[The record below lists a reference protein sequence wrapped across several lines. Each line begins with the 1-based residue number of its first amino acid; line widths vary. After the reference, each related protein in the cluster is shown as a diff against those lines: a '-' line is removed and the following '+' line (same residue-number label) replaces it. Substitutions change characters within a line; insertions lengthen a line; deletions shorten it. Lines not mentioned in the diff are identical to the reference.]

1 MNATQQRPPA
11 PQDRY
16 PRRLRLEHPTQH
28 GILLNH
34 TRDYR
39 ALTNWCRSA
48 LPSHGARLAKVAR
61 LLVENSH
68 QHSRSGLPSGTVRV
82 VLDQSRHL
90 LPHLFVT
97 DQGPLDASTIDYP
110 HLNPRN
116 PRSGLAIVD
125 KLSVYWDFSWTWD
138 GHRIK
143 HTTLQVVFDLTTN
156 R

>member
-1 MNATQQRPPA
+1 MNGTQQHPPVSLA
-11 PQDRY
+11 RY

-28 GILLNH
+28 GILLDH

-39 ALTNWCRSA
+39 ALTNWCHSA

-61 LLVENSH
+61 VLVENSH
-68 QHSRSGLPSGTVRV
+68 QHSRSGLPGGTTRI
-82 VLDQSRHL
+82 VLDQTRTL
-90 LPHLFVT
+90 LPHLYIT
-97 DQGPLDASTIDYP
+97 DQGPLDSSTIDYP
-110 HLNPRN
+110 HLNPRT
-116 PRSGLAIVD
+116 PRSGLAIVE
-125 KLSVYWDFSWTWD
+125 KLSVYWDFTWTWD

>member
-1 MNATQQRPPA
+1 MQIIQNPPPIPGA
-11 PQDRY
+11 SS
-16 PRRLRLEHPTQH
+16 PRRLRLTGPHQH
-28 GILLNH
+28 GILLDH

-39 ALTNWCRSA
+39 PLTNWCRSA
-48 LPSHGARLAKVAR
+48 LPSHGGRLAKVAR

-68 QHSRSGLPSGTVRV
+68 QHSRSGLPGGTVRV

-97 DQGPLDASTIDYP
+97 DQGPLDADTIDYP
-110 HLNPRN
+110 RLNARD
-116 PRSGLAIVD
+116 PRSGLAVVE
-125 KLSVYWDFSWTWD
+125 KLSVYWDFSWDWD

-143 HTTLQVVFDLTTN
+143 STTMQVVFDLTAD

>member
-1 MNATQQRPPA
+1 MQSIQTPPPTPGA
-11 PQDRY
+11 SSL
-16 PRRLRLEHPTQH
+16 RRLRLANPHQH
-28 GILLNH
+28 GIILDH

-61 LLVENSH
+61 VLVENSH
-68 QHSRSGLPSGTVRV
+68 RHSRSGLPGGTTRV
-82 VLDQSRHL
+82 VLDQRRSL

-143 HTTLQVVFDLTTN
+143 HTTLQVVFDLTAG